1 MNSMEN
7 VSFELLQQ
15 FSSNLI
21 IILKNVADEHRDIVQ
36 VLIRMKIRI

>member
-1 MNSMEN
+1 MEN

-21 IILKNVADEHRDIVQ
+21 IIFKNVSDEHRDIVQ